1 MELPYRHPC
10 LCQSKGHSCITSC
23 DSLLNEQ
30 AGGMMSSAPQ
40 FINVPGVA
48 GPNSSCWQ
56 RLGLF
61 IKGSYA
67 CNTCKAS
74 AQSKCDLSPHDLPLP
89 KRHQII
95 FSQHRSQ
102 QSPGTLCAAEST
114 EEIVRGKLEGVSWY
128 DIVHHIREL
137 RMGRENP
144 IALPSCTAVLQWH
157 PLSGARKTPLP
168 LPGQA
173 SLQGH
178 SQLSSAVSVSITKS
192 GHF

>member
-1 MELPYRHPC
+1 MELLHVHPR
-10 LCQSKGHSCITSC
+10 LWQSKGHSCITSC
-23 DSLLNEQ
+23 ESLLNEQ
-30 AGGMMSSAPQ
+30 AGGIMSSAPQ
-40 FINVPGVA
+40 FIKVPGVA
-48 GPNSSCWQ
+48 GPNSTCWQ

-61 IKGSYA
+61 IKRGYA

-74 AQSKCDLSPHDLPLP
+74 AQGKCDLSPHDLPLP

-114 EEIVRGKLEGVSWY
+114 EETVRGKLEGVSWY
-128 DIVHHIREL
+128 DTVHHIREL

-144 IALPSCTAVLQWH
+144 IALPSCTAVLQGH
-157 PLSGARKTPLP
+157 PLPGARQTPLL

-178 SQLSSAVSVSITKS
+178 SQLPSAVSLSITKS